1 LRQGSSFYTPTLQKQ
16 TLIKNQLRRKIMPNQ
31 TIKGRSAKISR
42 GKTLLQR
49 PVLNKGMVFNDAER
63 EALGLH

>member
-1 LRQGSSFYTPTLQKQ
+1 
-16 TLIKNQLRRKIMPNQ
+16 MPNQ